1 MFKNSLILIA
11 MKVLYLFLVLTLCSC
26 ASTGYK
32 VVSPTR
38 IESYK
43 NYQEPDS
50 LTEQVE
56 DELKKK
62 KWNR

>member
-1 MFKNSLILIA
+1 

>member
-1 MFKNSLILIA
+1 MKILYI
-11 MKVLYLFLVLTLCSC
+11 FLVLTLCSC
-26 ASTGYK
+26 ASTGFK
-32 VVSPTR
+32 VVKPTR

-56 DELKKK
+56 EDLKKK